1 MTTSTSRLTVT
12 HEHGLRI
19 GVAVGAVE
27 VAAYVYGEDIPAFES
42 SKPYLHPMRTLSGA
56 LVSAYRPHDHRWHK
70 GLQMTWSHVSG
81 QNFWGGNTYVHGQ
94 GYTPKDNVGA
104 MRHDAF
110 DIVDLTC
117 DELTL
122 SERLTWVAST
132 GEEWVSEHRR
142 LRFHGVDPG
151 RGTWALD
158 FATELTNIR
167 GEALELGSPTTH
179 GRDNAGYTGFFWRGP
194 RGFTGGEIITAD
206 GGGGPETMGTSASAW
221 LAYTGKNDEVDGG
234 ATVLVFAGSTSRGK
248 NTWFVRNDPF
258 PAINPSPAFHEEI
271 TLADGDSLAL
281 AHRVVVADRIWTREE
296 IEGCAAEHA
305 L

>member
-27 VAAYVYGEDIPAFES
+27 IAAYVYGEDIPAFES
-42 SKPYLHPMRTLSGA
+42 PKPYLHPMRTLSGA

-81 QNFWGGNTYVHGQ
+81 QNFWGGRTYVRGQ
-94 GYTPKDNVGA
+94 GYTPKDNLGA

-110 DIVDLTC
+110 DLIDL
-117 DELTL
+117 DGGELTL

-132 GEEWVSEHRR
+132 GEEWVAEHRR
-142 LRFHGVDPG
+142 LRFHGADAA
-151 RGTWALD
+151 RGTWVLD

-194 RGFTGGEIITAD
+194 RGFTGGEILTAD
-206 GGGGPETMGTSASAW
+206 GGGPATMGTSTSPW
-221 LAYTGKNDEVDGG
+221 LAYAGENDEVDGG
-234 ATVLVFAGSTSRGK
+234 ATVLVLAGSTSRGR

-271 TLADGDSLAL
+271 TLADGEALAL
-281 AHRVVVADRIWTREE
+281 EHRMVIADRIRTREE
-296 IEGCAAEHA
+296 IEALAAAHA
-305 L
+305 S